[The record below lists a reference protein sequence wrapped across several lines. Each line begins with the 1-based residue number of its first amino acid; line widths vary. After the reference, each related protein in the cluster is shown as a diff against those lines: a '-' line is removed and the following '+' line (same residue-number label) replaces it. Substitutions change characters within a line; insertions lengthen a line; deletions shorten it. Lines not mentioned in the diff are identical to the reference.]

1 MIKSS
6 NPFNDPEIKKQILK
20 NEGKLQSSSTFS
32 SSGDDIIEAEEVIE
46 DDDSDKRASISMDI
60 KSMVNSAPKIPN
72 SAKNIIL
79 DANAIAK
86 NAKDVKAKEMSM
98 ALNNI
103 FTEYNKE
110 YGTDLS
116 INFENMSQTLIDV
129 SNPEKRQILELYVSE
144 VFKSLKPIML
154 LHLINRLTLA
164 LDYVL
169 APERLLDSNQLSIPD
184 MFLVIEKLQS
194 YIMNLTEILDS
205 TAVVKDSDKILKKL
219 AEEND
224 NEELKSAESK
234 KMIDNF
240 MNLFKQEKGL
250 SGDNK
255 GN

>member
-1 MIKSS
+1 
-6 NPFNDPEIKKQILK
+6 
-20 NEGKLQSSSTFS
+20 
-32 SSGDDIIEAEEVIE
+32 
-46 DDDSDKRASISMDI
+46 
-60 KSMVNSAPKIPN
+60 
-72 SAKNIIL
+72 
-79 DANAIAK
+79 
-86 NAKDVKAKEMSM
+86 
-98 ALNNI
+98 
-103 FTEYNKE
+103 
-110 YGTDLS
+110 
-116 INFENMSQTLIDV
+116 MSQTLIDV

>member
-1 MIKSS
+1 
-6 NPFNDPEIKKQILK
+6 
-20 NEGKLQSSSTFS
+20 
-32 SSGDDIIEAEEVIE
+32 
-46 DDDSDKRASISMDI
+46 
-60 KSMVNSAPKIPN
+60 
-72 SAKNIIL
+72 
-79 DANAIAK
+79 
-86 NAKDVKAKEMSM
+86 
-98 ALNNI
+98 
-103 FTEYNKE
+103 
-110 YGTDLS
+110 
-116 INFENMSQTLIDV
+116 
-129 SNPEKRQILELYVSE
+129 
-144 VFKSLKPIML
+144 ML